1 MITFNHQLS
10 TGLPE
15 LDQLLRGLMPGDNV
29 VWQVERP
36 EDYQAFVEPFAHYA
50 QANERHLI
58 YFRFARHPMLLT
70 EELGASVCYLDP
82 NDGFE
87 SFLDHIH
94 RVIEEAGKGVFYVFD
109 VQQNSEDKAIVTSA
123 WTLLHEL
130 KKLSPL
136 AGKTAEITKKL
147 TKGKQFFE
155 VKEIK

>member
-1 MITFNHQLS
+1 MEKEIQKPIQGTWDKLPTEDTEKKPKIVFEVNITQKVVFIQNEPKEFPS
-10 TGLPE
+10 
-15 LDQLLRGLMPGDNV
+15 LDG
-29 VWQVERP
+29 
-36 EDYQAFVEPFAHYA
+36 
-50 QANERHLI
+50 
-58 YFRFARHPMLLT
+58 
-70 EELGASVCYLDP
+70 S
-82 NDGFE
+82 
-87 SFLDHIH
+87 
-94 RVIEEAGKGVFYVFD
+94 GVFYVFD